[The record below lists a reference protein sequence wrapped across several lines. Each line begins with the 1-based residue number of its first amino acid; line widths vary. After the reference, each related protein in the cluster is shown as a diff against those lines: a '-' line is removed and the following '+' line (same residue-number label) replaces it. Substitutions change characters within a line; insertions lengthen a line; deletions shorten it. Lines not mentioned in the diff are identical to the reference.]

1 MTIPRRTDPLTPA
14 ARSAHMG
21 KIRGAHTLPERQVR
35 SLLHRLGLRFRLHPA
50 ALPGRPDIVLRRH
63 GTVVFVHGCFWHR
76 HSACRGATTPKTN
89 RGFWLR
95 KFRAN
100 VRRDAANQRDLRMT
114 GWRVVVVWEC
124 ELARPTRLQSRLQRL
139 FAPALRT

>member
-1 MTIPRRTDPLTPA
+1 MA
-14 ARSAHMG
+14 
-21 KIRGAHTLPERQVR
+21 KIRGAHTQPERRVR
-35 SLLHRLGLRFRLHPA
+35 SLLHSLGLRFRLHQA

-76 HSACRGATTPKTN
+76 HAACRGATTPKTN
-89 RGFWLR
+89 RGFWQR

-100 VRRDAANQRDLRMT
+100 VRRDAGNQRDLRAA

-124 ELARPTRLQSRLQRL
+124 ELKSPERLAARLRRL
-139 FAPALRT
+139 FEVRRRA

>member
-1 MTIPRRTDPLTPA
+1 MRTDPLSPK
-14 ARSAHMG
+14 ARSAHMA
-21 KIRGAHTLPERQVR
+21 KIRGAHTQPERRVR
-35 SLLHRLGLRFRLHPA
+35 SVLHSLGLRFRLHQA

-76 HSACRGATTPKTN
+76 HAACRGATTPKTN
-89 RGFWLR
+89 RRFWLH

-100 VRRDAANQRDLRMT
+100 LRRDAGNQRDLRGA

-124 ELARPTRLQSRLQRL
+124 ELARPKRLEARLRRL
-139 FAPALRT
+139 FGTSQRA

>member
-1 MTIPRRTDPLTPA
+1 MA
-14 ARSAHMG
+14 N
-21 KIRGAHTLPERQVR
+21 IRGAHTQPERRVR
-35 SLLHRLGLRFRLHPA
+35 SLLHSLGLRFRLHQA

-76 HSACRGATTPKTN
+76 HAACRGATTPKTN
-89 RGFWLR
+89 RGFWQR

-100 VRRDAANQRDLRMT
+100 VRRDAGNQRDLRAA

-124 ELARPTRLQSRLQRL
+124 ELARPKRLAARLRRL
-139 FAPALRT
+139 FGTSQRA

>member
-1 MTIPRRTDPLTPA
+1 MA
-14 ARSAHMG
+14 
-21 KIRGAHTLPERQVR
+21 KIRGAHTQPERRVR
-35 SLLHRLGLRFRLHPA
+35 SLLHSLGLRFRLHQA

-76 HSACRGATTPKTN
+76 HAACRGATTPKTN
-89 RGFWLR
+89 RGFWQR

-100 VRRDAANQRDLRMT
+100 VRRDAGNQRDLRAA

-124 ELARPTRLQSRLQRL
+124 ELARPKRLAARLRRL
-139 FAPALRT
+139 FGTSQRA